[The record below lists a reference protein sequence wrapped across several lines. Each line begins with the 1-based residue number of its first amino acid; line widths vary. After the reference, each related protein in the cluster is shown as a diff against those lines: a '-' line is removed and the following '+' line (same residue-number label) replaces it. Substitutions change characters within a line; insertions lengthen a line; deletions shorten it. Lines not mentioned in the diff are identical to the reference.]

1 MTERLTSILPD
12 AIARAAACLR
22 QGGLVAL
29 PTETVYGLG
38 ADARNDHA
46 VARIFAAKG
55 RPSFNPLIV
64 HLPDAAQAF
73 AYGSANDWARV
84 LADAFWPGPLSLVLP
99 RIETSGLSRLVSA
112 GLPSVALRVP
122 AHPVAQD
129 LLRAFGGPIAAPSA
143 NPSGRISA
151 TTAQHV
157 LDHLG
162 DAVDLVLDAGPCQ
175 VGLESTVVDVT
186 GAAPT
191 LLRPGG
197 IPVEAIEEA
206 LRRPLARA
214 GSNDAAP
221 ASPGMLT
228 QHYAPQAR
236 VRLNAAEKRPEEL
249 FLGFG
254 GTPGATLDLSPSG
267 DLVEA
272 AANLFAHLH
281 KLDEA
286 GTDVIAVAP
295 IPETGL
301 GLAIN
306 DRLRRAAAGR

>member
-99 RIETSGLSRLVSA
+99 RIEASGLSRLVSA